1 MTAQTRMTVS
11 PMSRETLVPLALAA
25 AFTLGCVSI
34 HSARRHPDAITLAL
48 LLLLGFL
55 ATLYVGQHVTL
66 DARHPAWQHEA
77 SHPWVPPPA
86 HPTM

>member
-1 MTAQTRMTVS
+1 MTTQTRMTVS
-11 PMSRETLVPLALAA
+11 VMSRETLVPLVLAA

-77 SHPWVPPPA
+77 SHPSVPPPA

>member
-1 MTAQTRMTVS
+1 
-11 PMSRETLVPLALAA
+11 MSRITLTPMILAA
-25 AFTLGCVSI
+25 VFTLGCVSI
-34 HSARRHPDAITLAL
+34 HSARRHPDAVTLAL

-55 ATLYVGQHVTL
+55 ATLYVGQHGSL

-77 SHPWVPPPA
+77 IHPWIQPPP

>member
-1 MTAQTRMTVS
+1 VTAQTRMTVFV
-11 PMSRETLVPLALAA
+11 MSRETLVPLALAA

-55 ATLYVGQHVTL
+55 ATLYVGQHVTV

-77 SHPWVPPPA
+77 SHPWVQPPA